1 MKHTFEDYLQE
12 IHGKQYIG
20 TDDDMPEDFN
30 GWLGAQDI
38 NDIVAWAEKWGK
50 TL

>member
-1 MKHTFEDYLQE
+1 MKNSFEDYLKE
-12 IHGKQYIG
+12 IHGKDYIG

-30 GWLGAQDI
+30 EWLGSLDTNELI
-38 NDIVAWAEKWGK
+38 IYAEEWGK